1 MLQYWEQVLL
11 FGQINNN
18 NLNKLIPVDM
28 ANFPAVLNH
37 ILGVVFI
44 IIVFALA
51 YAYLKPHQLHK
62 RRLVSTLLLKISYLF
77 YLLVLLIVI
86 YLSALV
92 KGGLET
98 VFFGIEFF
106 AFLVVLFVPTIGIFA
121 RKLGQF
127 SKKREG
133 YNYFF
138 TIVNILSI
146 VAILVMYFI

>member
-1 MLQYWEQVLL
+1 MTL
-11 FGQINNN
+11 
-18 NLNKLIPVDM
+18 KLIPLVM
-28 ANFPAVLNH
+28 PNFTEILNH
-37 ILGVVFI
+37 TLGVVFI

-62 RRLVSTLLLKISYLF
+62 RRLYSTLLLKISYLV
-77 YLLVLLIVI
+77 YLLVLLIII

-92 KGGLET
+92 KNGLEE

-106 AFLVVLFVPTIGIFA
+106 AFLIILFVPTIGIFA

-127 SKKREG
+127 SKNREG

-138 TIVNILSI
+138 TIVNVLSI
-146 VAILVMYFI
+146 LGILLMFFI

>member
-1 MLQYWEQVLL
+1 
-11 FGQINNN
+11 
-18 NLNKLIPVDM
+18 M
-28 ANFPAVLNH
+28 ANFPAILNH

-51 YAYLKPHQLHK
+51 YAYLKPHVLHK
-62 RRLVSTLLLKISYLF
+62 RRLLSTLFLKLSYLA
-77 YLLVLLIVI
+77 YLLTLLVII

-92 KGGLET
+92 KDGLET

-121 RKLGQF
+121 RKLDQF
-127 SKKREG
+127 SKKRDG

-138 TIVNILSI
+138 TAVNILSI
-146 VAILVMYFI
+146 AAVLIMFFV

>member
-1 MLQYWEQVLL
+1 MVGIGIMILQP
-11 FGQINNN
+11 
-18 NLNKLIPVDM
+18 KPVQM
-28 ANFPAVLNH
+28 ANFTEILNH

-62 RRLVSTLLLKISYLF
+62 RRLVSTLLLKLSYLF
-77 YLLVLLIVI
+77 YLLVLLIVV

-92 KGGLET
+92 KGGLEE
-98 VFFGIEFF
+98 VFYGIEFF
-106 AFLVVLFVPTIGIFA
+106 AFLVVLFVPNIGIFA
-121 RKLGQF
+121 RKLGHF

-138 TIVNILSI
+138 TIVNVLSVI
-146 VAILVMYFI
+146 AILVMFFV

>member
-1 MLQYWEQVLL
+1 
-11 FGQINNN
+11 
-18 NLNKLIPVDM
+18 M

-62 RRLVSTLLLKISYLF
+62 RRMISTLILKISYLA
-77 YLLVLLIVI
+77 YLLVLLIII

-146 VAILVMYFI
+146 VAILVMYMI